1 MIADTDRLLEDA
13 RLVAEQASRTGQ
25 LPDALLPKAIAAVEH
40 ARETGGHAD
49 YAALLS
55 ALNATIRAIAPI
67 TLIDL
72 REGRSPFDA
81 GARRSARRLVALLCV
96 VSIALTALIG
106 WYTRVLYQAES
117 ALTAIQQLASVRYL
131 DKVRAV
137 RRLAQ
142 DEEVFT
148 KHDAR
153 YAQYHQQLGDL
164 ALARAAHNAAVGLIT
179 RASENDSYP
188 FEAFFRSLPAHAAA
202 PEQRPA
208 DQASSA
214 AAPGSGLPAHD
225 LTASAPEDSDPCSTL
240 AVATAEAAHRETSRT
255 HATDLAPK
263 RDLLEDYCFL
273 VNIGDDNPGILFTPT
288 FGAQYTFEIGTQR
301 MILSG
306 WVLPFLYGLLGAS
319 VFLMRSLLNE
329 RTANMAL
336 FPVLLRLAL
345 GGIAGLVIGWF
356 SVPGVG
362 TSATQISSIP
372 FGVAFL
378 AGFSIDTLFA
388 LLERLTHSLSAAPRR
403 RPANTHG

>member
-188 FEAFFRSLPAHAAA
+188 FEAFFRSLPAHAAP

-214 AAPGSGLPAHD
+214 AAPGSGLHD

>member
-55 ALNATIRAIAPI
+55 ALNAAIRAIAPI

-164 ALARAAHNAAVGLIT
+164 ALARAAHNAAVGLII

-188 FEAFFRSLPAHAAA
+188 FETYFRSLPAHAVA
-202 PEQRPA
+202 PQQRPA
-208 DQASSA
+208 EQAAIA
-214 AAPGSGLPAHD
+214 AAPGSGLPAHEPA
-225 LTASAPEDSDPCSTL
+225 ASAPEDPDPCSTL
-240 AVATAEAAHRETSRT
+240 AVAAASNREASRT

-273 VNIGDDNPGILFTPT
+273 VSIGDDNPGILFTPT

-336 FPVLLRLAL
+336 FPILLRLAL

-403 RPANTHG
+403 RPAANAHG